1 MRVNGAAVARA
12 VCVYSLRYLRSCV
25 RLFVSPQLWRL
36 CSVCVGR
43 LASSWPRRHAACNA
57 PEIGLRVSHSPDV
70 SAMGACASAA
80 RRTTGRPHA
89 PTRRLASLERRRLAR
104 ACPGILTRGRPPP
117 PSVWGAPH
125 ATSSPQPCP
134 SCASSL
140 EPRGTVVCKTM
151 YCLPSVA
158 ARHTQGTHAHPPI
171 PLEWPGSTLRAS
183 FHSLRYTGGETRA
196 SYAYMAARPRE
207 SLL

>member
-1 MRVNGAAVARA
+1 VSLKRAINTGICSVINMRVNGAAVARA

-104 ACPGILTRGRPPP
+104 ACPGILTRGCSPPP
-117 PSVWGAPH
+117 FGERH

-134 SCASSL
+134 SCASSPG
-140 EPRGTVVCKTM
+140 EPSCAKPCTVFPQLTVHG
-151 YCLPSVA
+151 
-158 ARHTQGTHAHPPI
+158 R
-171 PLEWPGSTLRAS
+171 
-183 FHSLRYTGGETRA
+183 GGETRA

>member
-1 MRVNGAAVARA
+1 MVFARLGTELKDIPHRVSEKGYKCSVINMRVNGAAVARA

-104 ACPGILTRGRPPP
+104 ACPGIVTRGCPPP
-117 PSVWGAPH
+117 LRLGSATRDLKSSTVPILRLVPRAPGNRRVQNH
-125 ATSSPQPCP
+125 VLSALC
-134 SCASSL
+134 
-140 EPRGTVVCKTM
+140 RG
-151 YCLPSVA
+151 
-158 ARHTQGTHAHPPI
+158 
-171 PLEWPGSTLRAS
+171 
-183 FHSLRYTGGETRA
+183 
-196 SYAYMAARPRE
+196 
-207 SLL
+207 